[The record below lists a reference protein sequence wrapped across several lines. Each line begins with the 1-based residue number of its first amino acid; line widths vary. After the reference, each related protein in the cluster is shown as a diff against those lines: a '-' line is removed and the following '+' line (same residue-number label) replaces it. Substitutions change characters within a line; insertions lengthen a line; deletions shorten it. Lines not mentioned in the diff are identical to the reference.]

1 MFVQLSNVPVTGYN
15 KGSLSTCMNYVESCK
30 IIKIIFVPFTMC
42 ESNNIP
48 GPLDAMIIIMRTF
61 VIIG

>member
-15 KGSLSTCMNYVESCK
+15 KGRLSTCMNYVESCK
-30 IIKIIFVPFTMC
+30 IIEIMFVPFTLF
-42 ESNNIP
+42 ESNNIR

-61 VIIG
+61 VIIK